1 VKIAVLSSLTCV
13 AAGVL
18 ATALTAV
25 AAPTATFGDGTHR
38 VVGRDIP
45 AGTYRAPK
53 ANDGCYWARLRNFTG
68 SLGGIIANG
77 NTSGPEIV
85 RIRRTDRGF
94 QSARCGTRTSN
105 LARITKSRTRFGEG
119 TYIVRTDVL
128 PGTYRSTRG
137 RAATGLGCGR
147 SRASSAQSSPT
158 ATRPGARSSPS
169 RAPTAGSLPRDAGP
183 GRAFDPSP
191 LRRLDSTFA

>member
-38 VVGRDIP
+38 VGRDIP

-137 RAATGLGCGR
+137 AGCYWARLRSFTGEL
-147 SRASSAQSSPT
+147 SAIIANGNPT
-158 ATRPGARSSPS
+158 
-169 RAPTAGSLPRDAGP
+169 
-183 GRAFDPSP
+183 GRAIVTISRSDRGFTSS
-191 LRRLDSTFA
+191 RCGTWTRF